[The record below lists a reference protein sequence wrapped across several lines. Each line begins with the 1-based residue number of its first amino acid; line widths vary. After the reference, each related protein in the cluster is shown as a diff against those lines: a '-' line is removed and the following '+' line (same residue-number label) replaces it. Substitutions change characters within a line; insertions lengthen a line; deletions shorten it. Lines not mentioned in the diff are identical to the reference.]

1 MVHMV
6 VYLTVVVVL
15 VKINIVSFRLLRECS
30 ESDENAI
37 EELLRIKLV

>member
-1 MVHMV
+1 
-6 VYLTVVVVL
+6 VVVL
-15 VKINIVSFRLLRECS
+15 VKINIVSFRLRECS